1 MKRFITTIFILL
13 FCFTYLIAFSQE
25 YESQIEEIFDN
36 SSGNPYSENEIEY
49 IEYRRINKLNL
60 FEASKSDLTKFPA
73 FDIITAN
80 KIINYLKNNSNTNIA
95 KLSKDLN
102 LTTEQE
108 IILDN
113 CCILN
118 KSISKGFMLDSRTRN
133 NFQFDKIYGFEN
145 QKFQG
150 NKLEYSQKIISAF
163 NNYEMG
169 IVLDKDAGEL
179 NFVDFYSSYLKYD
192 NNKTKL
198 IIGDYYIELGLGNI
212 LARDFPTRKGSNIIA
227 PALNFGG
234 GIRPSRS
241 SLDYSFFRGIG
252 IEQKFNLVTNKLNMK
267 FSIAGSNTAKSGNV
281 DTIAGIISS
290 YYLTGLYRTQTEI
303 AKKDKINEKSL
314 FCSIEA
320 QLSNLL
326 FGIGTIYLDYNY
338 PIQSSS
344 SSAFQGK
351 NGFLKS
357 VWLEYL
363 RENLSIGSEASLD
376 AHNNFAM
383 KIGSIIDFKDFKLA
397 FHLRSFSE
405 NYRAP
410 YGSIFGEFSNP
421 ANEIG
426 LYSGVI
432 FKVNKQWLLSGF
444 LDLYKS
450 YGHTYYVPAI
460 VRGFN
465 TFLESNYKISYDISL
480 LNRFVYEN
488 KTDNIKIN
496 SIDNIYQKKKYSL
509 RNDIIY
515 RYSESFYTRFRFEGV
530 IINYAG
536 FQNQEYGA
544 VGFAEFNYIP
554 KNNLKLFARISYFST
569 DSYDAAIWE
578 YEYFIS
584 SMMTTFPAYLDGC
597 RYLFGL
603 KYNIFSHYN
612 ISLLYTN
619 TSKNNLKELS
629 SGNDKIL
636 NNYSNNL
643 IFQLEIKY

>member
-1 MKRFITTIFILL
+1 MKRYFITISIFL
-13 FCFTYLIAFSQE
+13 FCFTTLIVFSQE

-36 SSGNPYSENEIEY
+36 TSGNPYSENEIEY
-49 IEYRRINKLNL
+49 IEYRRISKLNL
-60 FEASKSDLTKFPA
+60 LDASKGDLTKFPT
-73 FDIITAN
+73 FDVITVN
-80 KIINYLKNNSNTNIA
+80 KIIKYLKNNPNTNIA

-108 IILDN
+108 ILLDN
-113 CCILN
+113 CCIIN
-118 KSISKGFMLDSRTRN
+118 NSIGKGFMFDSRTRN

-150 NKLEYSQKIISAF
+150 NKLEYLQKILSSY
-163 NNYEMG
+163 NNFEMG
-169 IVLDKDAGEL
+169 LVLDKDAGEMNL
-179 NFVDFYSSYLKYD
+179 VDFYSGYLKYD

-198 IIGDYYIELGLGNI
+198 IIGDYFIELGLGNI
-212 LARDFPTRKGSNIIA
+212 LARDFPSRKGSNIIA
-227 PALNFGG
+227 PALDFGG

-241 SLDYSFFRGIG
+241 SLDYSFFRGVS
-252 IEQKFNLVTNKLNMK
+252 IEQKFDLLNNKLNMK
-267 FSIAGSNTAKSGNV
+267 FSLAASNTSKSGNL
-281 DTIAGIISS
+281 DTVSSAISS
-290 YYLTGLYRTQTEI
+290 VYLSGLYRTQTEI
-303 AKKDKINEKSL
+303 AKKDKLNEQSV
-314 FCSIEA
+314 FSSIEA
-320 QLSNLL
+320 QFSNLL

-338 PIQSSS
+338 PIMSSS

-357 VWLEYL
+357 LWVEYL
-363 RENLSIGSEASLD
+363 KDNLSFGSEASLD
-376 AHNNFAM
+376 AHDNFAL
-383 KIGSIIDFKDFKLA
+383 KLGSIIDFNDFKLA
-397 FHLRSFSE
+397 FHFRSFSE

-421 ANEIG
+421 ANELG
-426 LYSGVI
+426 FYSGVI
-432 FKVNKQWLLSGF
+432 YKANRQWQISGF
-444 LDLYKS
+444 LDFYKS
-450 YGHTYYVPAI
+450 YGNTYYVPSM
-460 VRGFN
+460 VKGFN
-465 TFLESNYKISYDISL
+465 IFMESNYKISDEIDAL
-480 LNRFVYEN
+480 TRFVYEN
-488 KTDNIKIN
+488 KTDNIIQN
-496 SIDNIYQKKKYSL
+496 TQDNIYQKQKYSL

-515 RYSESFYTRFRFEGV
+515 TYSEHFYTRFRFEGV

-544 VGFAEFNYIP
+544 AGFAEFNYLP
-554 KNNLKLFARISYFST
+554 KDNLKLFARISYFST
-569 DSYDAAIWE
+569 DSYDTAIWE

-584 SMMTTFPAYLDGC
+584 SMMTTFPAYLDGN

-603 KYNIFSHYN
+603 KYNILNHYN

-643 IFQLEIKY
+643 IFQLEIRY